1 MLVLRDGVA
10 SGRASATS
18 ELGTNTPAASGL
30 RITNSPPHGGSVSPR
45 RLLRPALERSGSPV
59 PGMLLPQS
67 QQNAPSTAA
76 PQQHWAPGRAR
87 PALPPETPLNTR
99 ALRHLASAPGLSPR
113 AWSCRRRAADLAR
126 DPESVSGGSGEAVLV
141 CVGTEP
147 LLEPRSLCPWARG
160 RWVIVLEAR
169 AADTCPARRD
179 RQRSSVRGSCAHGPT
194 GSWPGEGRA
203 RRAAGR
209 WGRPGLGRG
218 VRAAAPAF
226 CQPFLS
232 RSVSCF
238 ACGKFVPL
246 LPLCWEHL
254 KTVPSC
260 VWPFVWH
267 LTVSRTCSNGSW
279 TCRVGFST
287 GSGAVR
293 G

>member
-45 RLLRPALERSGSPV
+45 RLLRPALEPSGSPV

-87 PALPPETPLNTR
+87 PARPPETPLNAR
-99 ALRHLASAPGLSPR
+99 ALRHLASAPGLSAPGPGP
-113 AWSCRRRAADLAR
+113 AVGVPR

-147 LLEPRSLCPWARG
+147 LPEPRSLCPWARG

-179 RQRSSVRGSCAHGPT
+179 RRRSSVRGSCAHGPT

-203 RRAAGR
+203 RRAAGP

-218 VRAAAPAF
+218 VERPP
-226 CQPFLS
+226 QPFVSLFYPEVFHVLPVVS
-232 RSVSCF
+232 LCLCFRFVGSV
-238 ACGKFVPL
+238 
-246 LPLCWEHL
+246 
-254 KTVPSC
+254 
-260 VWPFVWH
+260 
-267 LTVSRTCSNGSW
+267 
-279 TCRVGFST
+279 
-287 GSGAVR
+287 
-293 G
+293 